1 MSKNILSFPLIH
13 FVLIEKTSDGMPTSL
28 WYVYKQ
34 NFVMHR
40 FIYNC
45 INGGNNMK
53 AVETLNRIEAYFDR
67 NHNLFIRFG
76 GLFAALFFFLY
87 VPFSIHFA
95 VMDKL
100 EAEQDKNLFL
110 IAQMDDMNSRMEFLE
125 LSYDKK
131 QKVMREVECLAKN
144 IYYEAGSEPYNG
156 KLAVAQVT
164 MNRVKSNQFPRTV
177 CGVVYQ
183 KTKGTCQFSWVC
195 QDNLQ
200 PKYGQAWKESLKIAE
215 NILINKRSYN
225 VVGGAKYFHATY
237 VNPAWSNTKR
247 IVAQIGNHIFY
258 H

>member
-1 MSKNILSFPLIH
+1 
-13 FVLIEKTSDGMPTSL
+13 
-28 WYVYKQ
+28 
-34 NFVMHR
+34 
-40 FIYNC
+40 
-45 INGGNNMK
+45 MK
-53 AVETLNRIEAYFDR
+53 AVDTFNRIEAYFDR

-100 EAEQDKNLFL
+100 EAEQNKNLFL

-125 LSYDKK
+125 LSYERK

-164 MNRVKSNQFPRTV
+164 MNRVKSDQFPRTV

-237 VNPAWSNTKR
+237 VDPAWSNTKR